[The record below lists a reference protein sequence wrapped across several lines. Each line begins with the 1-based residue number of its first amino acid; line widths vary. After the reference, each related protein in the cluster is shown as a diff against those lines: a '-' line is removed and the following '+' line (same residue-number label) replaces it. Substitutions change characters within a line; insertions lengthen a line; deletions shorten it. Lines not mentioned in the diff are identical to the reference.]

1 LGVNTTEDEED
12 KIVEGDVT
20 AEEKQADVLDDV
32 PAHI

>member
-1 LGVNTTEDEED
+1 LGVNTTEEEED

-20 AEEKQADVLDDV
+20 AEERQADASGDV